1 MSVAIRNRD
10 TRLAKKESGGQAW
23 CLFVQDYVSRFP
35 VYSELAA
42 LPKECFTVSEPRA
55 VATGPVLNFL
65 ERNLILRS
73 MGV

>member
-10 TRLAKKESGGQAW
+10 TRLARKESGGQAW
-23 CLFVQDYVSRFP
+23 RGISFKTMHRGSR
-35 VYSELAA
+35 YTELAA
-42 LPKECFTVSEPRA
+42 LPKECFNVSEPRA